1 MRRPFFLFMI
11 ALLLLR
17 GWAGEAMA
25 TDMATGQ
32 VQRAP
37 HLQVVLQ
44 TENAIETIADQSFGN
59 LNNGFSAS
67 DVAPQLPSNLVST
80 TATDPDCTGHAESL
94 VAMTSGPTSHQTGTG
109 PCDSCA
115 ACQACHTMALSLPV
129 FSTGSS
135 RLPAAL
141 PRASTTQFASAFAA
155 LGQKP
160 PIS

>member
-1 MRRPFFLFMI
+1 MI

-25 TDMATGQ
+25 TDMAAGQ
-32 VQRAP
+32 MHRAP
-37 HLQVVLQ
+37 HLQLVLQ
-44 TENAIETIADQSFGN
+44 NENAIETIASQSFEN
-59 LNNGFSAS
+59 WNNGFAVFNNAQQMSG
-67 DVAPQLPSNLVST
+67 NLVS
-80 TATDPDCTGHAESL
+80 AAAARSDCTGHAESL
-94 VAMTSGPTSHQTGTG
+94 VATPLEPASHQTGTG

-129 FSTGSS
+129 FSTASS
-135 RLPAAL
+135 SLPAAL

-155 LGQKP
+155 LSQKP